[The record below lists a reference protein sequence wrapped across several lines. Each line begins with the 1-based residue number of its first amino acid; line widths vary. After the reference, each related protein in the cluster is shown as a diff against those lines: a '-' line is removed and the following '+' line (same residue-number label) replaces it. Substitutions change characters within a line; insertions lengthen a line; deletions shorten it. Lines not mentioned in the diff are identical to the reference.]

1 MSTLV
6 VNLKR
11 LNGYYLPIKIGLP
24 EKSFSVLLDTVTPIL
39 WVPGPECR
47 HRFCNG
53 KTQYTEW
60 SSVSAKKIYPRMKQY
75 PYDETRKTI
84 AYEHYDDITMNQ
96 MNDEELKVKNAAFG
110 TPSVLK
116 WNDAVMYYRTD
127 GVLVT
132 ATLTLGASNDY
143 ICAKSDKQ
151 VTEKLVSSRDRYDFA
166 YSSISMGNKTFSL
179 QWRSAFAYIHTIK
192 PYIAVPD
199 LFMQE
204 IALKYNAKKAD
215 ARCELGFRSHSGPL
229 GPVALGIP
237 FLNQYCAILE
247 PTKRSISFRPIVV
260 PNITFITS
268 EDRSLK

>member
-1 MSTLV
+1 
-6 VNLKR
+6 
-11 LNGYYLPIKIGLP
+11 
-24 EKSFSVLLDTVTPIL
+24 
-39 WVPGPECR
+39 
-47 HRFCNG
+47 
-53 KTQYTEW
+53 
-60 SSVSAKKIYPRMKQY
+60 
-75 PYDETRKTI
+75 
-84 AYEHYDDITMNQ
+84 MNQ

-116 WNDAVMYYRTD
+116 WDDAVMYYRID
-127 GVLVT
+127 GVLGLSSLNISDTRRDNPIHKVLRSSSIDPIIT
-132 ATLTLGASNDY
+132 IALPPRNSSVAATLTLGASNNY

-179 QWRSAFAYIHTIK
+179 QWRSAFAYVDTIR
-192 PYIAVPD
+192 PYIGVPD

-204 IALKYNAKKAD
+204 LILKYDAKKKRNTGADVYWVDCNQAFEPFYLRTANNTYVVEPSNFVIKHDKAD
-215 ARCELGFRSHSGPL
+215 ANCELGFRSHSGPL

-260 PNITFITS
+260 PNTTVYCFTS
-268 EDRSLK
+268 ENYSLE